1 MAYILSTDLVCQ
13 LDYEHYNSRVD
24 SAQRK
29 ETRSVREENAL
40 VKHEGDLAR
49 SNAVSD
55 YMSVCDQMLAH
66 KISRSTKLPMSSSEG
81 SCPLSW
87 MAYQPSSHICSQYRS

>member
-1 MAYILSTDLVCQ
+1 MMLSTDLVCQ

-49 SNAVSD
+49 SNAVSE
-55 YMSVCDQMLAH
+55 YMLVCVETLAH
-66 KISRSTKLPMSSSEG
+66 NIPRSIKPPMSSSEG
-81 SCPLSW
+81 SCPLFW
-87 MAYQPSSHICSQYRS
+87 MAYQPCSHICSQYRS